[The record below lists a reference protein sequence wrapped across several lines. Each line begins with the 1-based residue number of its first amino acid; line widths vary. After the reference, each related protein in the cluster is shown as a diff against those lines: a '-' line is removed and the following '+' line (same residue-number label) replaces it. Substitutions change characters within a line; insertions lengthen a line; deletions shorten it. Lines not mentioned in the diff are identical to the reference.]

1 MPTPARTSTDE
12 IVAAARSILES
23 EGLTGLTMHRVAAEV
38 GVRPPSLYKRVRHR
52 DDLIRLVAEDVAR
65 ELIATLEAV
74 ASDTKPRRSIRR
86 LAGALRAFAHARPA
100 AYGLL
105 FAPLPDA
112 SRPDPA
118 LIQAASAGLL
128 RSAGQLAGPA
138 LALEAARTVVAF
150 AHGFITMELAGG
162 FRLGG
167 DVDRAYEYGV
177 ERLIEAIGSTRP
189 G

>member
-12 IVAAARSILES
+12 IISAGRAILEAD
-23 EGLTGLTMHRVAAEV
+23 GLAGLTMHRVAAEV
-38 GVRPPSLYKRVRHR
+38 GVRPPSLYKRVRDR
-52 DDLIRLVAEDVAR
+52 DDLVRMIADDVAR
-65 ELIATLEAV
+65 ELIGTLDAI

-86 LAGALRAFAHARPA
+86 MARALRSFAHARPA

-105 FAPLPDA
+105 FGPLPDA

-118 LIQAASAGLL
+118 LLQAASAGLL
-128 RSAGQLAGPA
+128 RSVGQLAGPDD
-138 LALEAARTVVAF
+138 ALEAARTVVAF
-150 AHGFITMELAGG
+150 AHGFIAMELAGA